1 MMLRPSPWKR
11 TRRPCVVATLAVL
24 AAGLAAGC
32 GHDARPA
39 WVDQPGLARPGP
51 LYLTAVGAGA
61 SRDEAANTA
70 VARIAQQLAVDVEAR
85 ETARSTYVAD
95 DDGSGGGTSR
105 QRVRLDR
112 SIDLDTGVLLMGT
125 EVVETWQEPRGGFFA
140 LAVLDRTTAA
150 SAYDNLLGPLAD
162 QVRAEREAADRAS
175 SSWSRFVHLGRAL
188 AAAEEHDRLGRIRSV
203 ISPWPSATGSRVLVP
218 EIAAARTAVGTELV
232 AVVEPAPGTPG
243 AFEPIVR
250 DALLATGIA
259 VRPHASAAVRAR
271 VLYETIPRPFAQRQD
286 HVVEWRLTVQLVD
299 GESGRAA
306 QGLTLDGDGWGI
318 SPAAASASAVHRA
331 RDRLR
336 RELAPYLS
344 GLVSPPGA
352 TPSAGPDNRSDA
364 T

>member
-1 MMLRPSPWKR
+1 MILRPNPWTR
-11 TRRPCVVATLAVL
+11 TRRRRVVATLAVL
-24 AAGLAAGC
+24 VATLPAGC

-51 LYLTAVGAGA
+51 LYLTAVGGGA
-61 SRDEAANTA
+61 NRDAAADAA
-70 VARIAQQLAVDVEAR
+70 VARIAQQLAVDVDAR

-95 DDGSGGGTSR
+95 DDGTRGTSY

-112 SIDLDTGVLLMGT
+112 SIVLDTGVLLMGT
-125 EVVETWQEPRGGFFA
+125 EVVQTWQEPRGGFFA

-150 SAYDNLLGPLAD
+150 SAYDDLLGRLAD
-162 QVRAEREAADRAS
+162 EVRAEREARDRAA

-188 AAAEEHDRLGRIRSV
+188 AAAEEHDRLLRIRSV
-203 ISPWPSATGSRVLVP
+203 ISPWPSATGSRALAP
-218 EIAAARTAVGTELV
+218 EIAAARTAVGTGLV

-259 VRPHASAAVRAR
+259 VRPHASAAAVRAR
-271 VLYETIPRPFAQRQD
+271 VRYETFPRPFAQRQD

-318 SPAAASASAVHRA
+318 SAADASAAAVHRA

-336 RELAPYLS
+336 RELEPYLS
-344 GLVSPPGA
+344 GLMSPPDA
-352 TPSAGPDNRSDA
+352 TPDAAQDIRSDA
-364 T
+364 I

>member
-1 MMLRPSPWKR
+1 MMLRPKPWNR
-11 TRRPCVVATLAVL
+11 TCRPRVVATLAVL
-24 AAGLAAGC
+24 AAGLVGC

-39 WVDQPGLARPGP
+39 WVDQPGLARPGA
-51 LYLTAVGAGA
+51 LHLTAVGAGA
-61 SRDEAANTA
+61 SRDEAADAA
-70 VARIAQQLAVDVEAR
+70 VARIAQQLTVDVEAR
-85 ETARSTYVAD
+85 ETARSTYVAH
-95 DDGSGGGTSR
+95 DDGARGTSR

-150 SAYDNLLGPLAD
+150 SAYDDLIGRLAD

-188 AAAEEHDRLGRIRSV
+188 AAAEEHDRLVRIRSV
-203 ISPWPSATGSRVLVP
+203 ISPWPSATGSRALAP
-218 EIAAARTAVGTELV
+218 EIAAARTAVGAELV

-243 AFEPIVR
+243 AFEPIIR

-259 VRPHASAAVRAR
+259 VRSDAPAAVRAR
-271 VLYETIPRPFAQRQD
+271 VRYETIDRPFAQRQD

-299 GESGRAA
+299 GESGGAA

-318 SPAAASASAVHRA
+318 SPADAGASAVHRA

-336 RELAPYLS
+336 RELAPYLA
-344 GLVSPPGA
+344 GLVAPPGA
-352 TPSAGPDNRSDA
+352 TPPAGPDIRSDA

>member
-1 MMLRPSPWKR
+1 MMLRPKPWNR
-11 TRRPCVVATLAVL
+11 TCWPRVVATLAVL
-24 AAGLAAGC
+24 AAGLVGC

-39 WVDQPGLARPGP
+39 WVDQPGLARPGA

-61 SRDEAANTA
+61 SRDEAAA
-70 VARIAQQLAVDVEAR
+70 AARAHIAQQLAVDVEAR
-85 ETARSTYVAD
+85 ETARSTYVAH
-95 DDGSGGGTSR
+95 DDGTRGTSR

-112 SIDLDTGVLLMGT
+112 SIDLDTGLLLMGT
-125 EVVETWQEPRGGFFA
+125 EVVETWQEPQGGFFA
-140 LAVLDRTTAA
+140 LAVLDRATAA
-150 SAYDNLLGPLAD
+150 SAYDDLIGRLAD
-162 QVRAEREAADRAS
+162 QVRAEREAAARAA

-188 AAAEEHDRLGRIRSV
+188 EAAEEHDRLGRIRSV
-203 ISPWPSATGSRVLVP
+203 ISPWPSATGSRALAP
-218 EIAAARTAVGTELV
+218 EIAAARTAVADELV

-259 VRPHASAAVRAR
+259 VRPHAAAAVRAR
-271 VLYETIPRPFAQRQD
+271 VRYETFPRPFAQRED

-318 SPAAASASAVHRA
+318 SPADAGTSAVHRA

-344 GLVSPPGA
+344 GLVAPPGA
-352 TPSAGPDNRSDA
+352 TPPAGPDIRSDA
-364 T
+364 S

>member
-1 MMLRPSPWKR
+1 MMLRPNPWNR
-11 TRRPCVVATLAVL
+11 TRRPRVVATIACL

-32 GHDARPA
+32 SHDARPA
-39 WVDQPGLARPGP
+39 WVDQPGLARPGA

-61 SRDEAANTA
+61 SRDEAANVA
-70 VARIAQQLAVDVEAR
+70 VARIAQQLAVDVDAR

-95 DDGSGGGTSR
+95 DDGARGRSR

-125 EVVETWQEPRGGFFA
+125 EVVETWQEPRGGFHA
-140 LAVLDRTTAA
+140 LAVLDRATAA
-150 SAYDNLLGPLAD
+150 AAYDDLLGRLAD
-162 QVRAEREAADRAS
+162 QVRAEREAADRAA
-175 SSWSRFVHLGRAL
+175 SSWSRFVYLGRAL
-188 AAAEEHDRLGRIRSV
+188 AAAEEHDRLLRIRSV
-203 ISPWPSATGSRVLVP
+203 ISPWPSATGSRALAP
-218 EIAAARTAVGTELV
+218 EIAAARSALGDELV

-250 DALLATGIA
+250 DALLAAGIA
-259 VRPHASAAVRAR
+259 VRADALAAVRAR
-271 VLYETIPRPFAQRQD
+271 VRYETFPRPFAQRQD
-286 HVVEWRLTVQLVD
+286 HLVEWRLTVRFVD

-318 SPAAASASAVHRA
+318 SAADASETAVHRA

-352 TPSAGPDNRSDA
+352 TPPAGRGNRSNA
-364 T
+364 S

>member
-1 MMLRPSPWKR
+1 MMLRPNPWNR
-11 TRRPCVVATLAVL
+11 TRCPCVVAMLVVL

-39 WVDQPGLARPGP
+39 WVDQPGLARPGV

-61 SRDEAANTA
+61 SRDEAADAA
-70 VARIAQQLAVDVEAR
+70 VARIAQQLSVDVEAR

-95 DDGSGGGTSR
+95 DDGGRRTSH
-105 QRVRLDR
+105 QHVRLDR

-125 EVVETWQEPRGGFFA
+125 EVVETWQEPQGGFFS

-150 SAYDNLLGPLAD
+150 SAYDNLIGRLVN
-162 QVRAEREAADRAS
+162 QVRAEREAAGRAS

-203 ISPWPSATGSRVLVP
+203 ISPWPSATSSRALAP

-259 VRPHASAAVRAR
+259 VRSHASASVRAR
-271 VLYETIPRPFAQRQD
+271 VRYETFPRPFAHRQD
-286 HVVEWRLTVQLVD
+286 HVVEWRVTVQLVD

-318 SPAAASASAVHRA
+318 SPADASASAVHRA

-352 TPSAGPDNRSDA
+352 TPPAGPDIRSD
-364 T
+364 TT